1 MDALGWL
8 AALVTGF
15 SVLFVPPVVLDLMFG
30 WVDGDKPSST
40 VWRNLLW
47 ALGWTC
53 GLVPALWWD
62 SRGASGPL
70 PLVAVAVF
78 ALFAAFYRLRRDE
91 GGWLNRLLWA
101 ALESALVTAAFL
113 AATAAGTA
121 VLS

>member
-15 SVLFVPPVVLDLMFG
+15 SVLFVPPAVLDLVFG
-30 WVDGDKPSST
+30 WLDRDKTAPA
-40 VWRNLLW
+40 VWRNLRW
-47 ALGWTC
+47 ALGWTG
-53 GLVPALWWD
+53 GLVPVLWSD
-62 SRGASGPL
+62 SRGGAGSL

-91 GGWLNRLLWA
+91 GGRLNRLLWA

-113 AATAAGTA
+113 AAAAGSA
-121 VLS
+121 VLG